1 MHPERGASVIDG
13 ARSVEGVRRRNL
25 GEVLRLVHEGGP
37 QSRARLTA
45 ATGLNRSTVADL
57 VTTLADAGL
66 VVEREPDQTRRVGR
80 PSPVVAASHDVVAIA
95 VNPEVDAIEMAAVG
109 LNGQVRA
116 RVREEA
122 DRLTTPEEATAA
134 VARILAGWRVREL
147 AELRVVGIGI
157 AVPGLVRATDAV
169 VRYAPHLDWRDAS
182 IGALVQE
189 STGLP
194 VAVGNDASLGAMAE
208 HLFGAAVGHD
218 DVVYLNGGASGI
230 GGGLII
236 GGRLVGGAGGY
247 AGEWGQNRPAILDPT
262 DRRTDS
268 GVLEDEVS
276 RARLLGVLGL
286 SGADDVVLADALA
299 SATRVDVIEEVT
311 RQRRILIPTLA
322 SAVNVL
328 NPSAVV
334 LGGFLSMILTHDAD
348 ALIETVR
355 AQAMSDPAEDVT
367 ILPAALGD
375 DRLLIGAAEIAFA
388 PLLADPLA

>member
-1 MHPERGASVIDG
+1 MADG

-57 VTTLADAGL
+57 VTTLADAAL
-66 VVEREPDQTRRVGR
+66 VVERDPDPTRRVGR
-80 PSPVVAASHDVVAIA
+80 PSPVVAPSDDVVALA
-95 VNPEVDAIEMAAVG
+95 VNPEIDALEMAAVALSG
-109 LNGQVRA
+109 RVVA
-116 RVREEA
+116 RVREPL
-122 DRLTTPEEATAA
+122 DHLITPEETAA
-134 VARILAGWRVREL
+134 SVARILAAWRR
-147 AELRVVGIGI
+147 AELGGRRVAGIGL
-157 AVPGLVRATDAV
+157 AVPGLVRASDAV
-169 VRYAPHLDWRDAS
+169 VRFAPHLGWRDAS
-182 IGALVQE
+182 IGALVE
-189 STGLP
+189 ASTGLD

-230 GGGLII
+230 GGGLLI

-247 AGEWGQNRPAILDPT
+247 AGEWGQNRPVILDPA
-262 DRRTDS
+262 DRRAPD

-276 RARLLGVLGL
+276 RARLLDVLDL
-286 SGADDVVLADALA
+286 AGADDPALA
-299 SATRVDVIEEVT
+299 SALDAASAGEVLGEIS
-311 RQRRILIPTLA
+311 RQRRILASTLA

-334 LGGFLSMILTHDAD
+334 LGGFLGMILQHDPD
-348 ALIETVR
+348 AMLEAVR
-355 AQAMSDPAEDVT
+355 AQAMADPARDVR

-375 DRLLIGAAEIAFA
+375 ERLLIGAAEIAFER
-388 PLLADPLA
+388 LLADPLADPPA

>member
-1 MHPERGASVIDG
+1 MADG

-25 GEVLRLVHEGGP
+25 GEMLRLVHEGGP

-80 PSPVVAASHDVVAIA
+80 PSPVVAASGDVVAFA

-109 LNGQVRA
+109 LNGEVRA
-116 RVREEA
+116 RVREEL
-122 DRLTTPEEATAA
+122 DRLITPEEAAA
-134 VARILAGWRVREL
+134 SVARTLREWRAGELAG
-147 AELRVVGIGI
+147 LRVVGVGI

-169 VRYAPHLDWRDAS
+169 VRYAPHLGWRDAS
-182 IGALVQE
+182 VGALVQE
-189 STGLP
+189 ATGLP

-208 HLFGAAVGHD
+208 HLFGAAVGHL

-230 GGGLII
+230 GGGLIVD
-236 GGRLVGGAGGY
+236 GRLVGGSGGY
-247 AGEWGQNRPAILDPT
+247 AGEWGQNRPVILAPA
-262 DRRTDS
+262 DRRAGE

-276 RARLLGVLGL
+276 RSRLLGVLGL
-286 SGADDVVLADALA
+286 AAADDVALADALA
-299 SATRVDVIEEVT
+299 AATDADVFEEVS
-311 RQRRILIPTLA
+311 RQRRILSPTLA

-348 ALIETVR
+348 ALVAAVR
-355 AQAMSDPAEDVT
+355 AQAMSDPVADVM

-388 PLLADPLA
+388 SLLADPLAGTANTDA